1 MKYSEIPNLTNRLAY
16 EFEFLKLFTIILF
29 SNRNLSRNICHWQRE
44 RDQND
49 MEDQNRRPGPGQGRK
64 GDNGH
69 DAALPAASEEQGA
82 LHEVVESSS

>member
-1 MKYSEIPNLTNRLAY
+1 
-16 EFEFLKLFTIILF
+16 
-29 SNRNLSRNICHWQRE
+29 
-44 RDQND
+44 
-49 MEDQNRRPGPGQGRK
+49 MEDQNRCPGPGQGRK

>member
-16 EFEFLKLFTIILF
+16 EFEFLKFIYINF
-29 SNRNLSRNICHWQRE
+29 IFHRNLSRDIHHWQRE

-64 GDNGH
+64 GDNGR

>member
-1 MKYSEIPNLTNRLAY
+1 
-16 EFEFLKLFTIILF
+16 
-29 SNRNLSRNICHWQRE
+29 
-44 RDQND
+44 

-64 GDNGH
+64 GDNGR